1 MFSQFQF
8 LIRQMAVK
16 RLNVFVHHHE
26 DINEKVKMLV
36 DHILKDS
43 EYKNDLLWDRLNTQV
58 NDLIVERK
66 YMEKL
71 KMELEQREIKFHER
85 NQMLEEIFEE
95 LEGQKLLYQRLR
107 QENEHLQE
115 LPQTDVAMQDT
126 SISHPST
133 F

>member
-16 RLNVFVHHHE
+16 RLNIFVHHHE
-26 DINEKVKMLV
+26 DINDKVKMLV
-36 DHILKDS
+36 EHILKDS

-71 KMELEQREIKFHER
+71 KMELEQQQIKFHEM
-85 NQMLEEIFEE
+85 NHMLEEVFEE

-107 QENEHLQE
+107 QENEHLLE
-115 LPQTDVAMQDT
+115 LPQTDLSMQDT
-126 SISHPST
+126 SISHL
-133 F
+133 

>member
-8 LIRQMAVK
+8 LIRHIAVK

-26 DINEKVKMLV
+26 DIKDKVKMLV
-36 DHILKDS
+36 DHILKDP
-43 EYKNDLLWDRLNTQV
+43 EYKNNLLWDRLNTQV

-71 KMELEQREIKFHER
+71 KIELEQQQVRFHEM

-107 QENEHLQE
+107 EENEHLQE
-115 LPQTDVAMQDT
+115 LPQADVAMQEA
-126 SISHPST
+126 SISHL
-133 F
+133 

>member
-26 DINEKVKMLV
+26 DINDKVKMLV
-36 DHILKDS
+36 DHIVKDS
-43 EYKNDLLWDRLNTQV
+43 EYKNGLLWNYLNTQV

-71 KMELEQREIKFHER
+71 KMELEQQQVRFHEM
-85 NQMLEEIFEE
+85 NQMLEEIVEE

-115 LPQTDVAMQDT
+115 LPQTDLAMQDT
-126 SISHPST
+126 SISHL
-133 F
+133 

>member
-1 MFSQFQF
+1 MFLPLQF

-16 RLNVFVHHHE
+16 RLNIFVHHHE
-26 DINEKVKMLV
+26 DINDKAKMLV

-43 EYKNDLLWDRLNTQV
+43 EYKNNLLWDHLNAQV

-66 YMEKL
+66 YIENL
-71 KMELEQREIKFHER
+71 KMELEQQQIRFHEM

-107 QENEHLQE
+107 QKNEHLEE
-115 LPQTDVAMQDT
+115 LPQTDLSMQDT
-126 SISHPST
+126 SISHL
-133 F
+133 